1 MRKCSASENAIAYIK
16 GGKDAPCLSG
26 EVRFS
31 QRKNFVLIVA
41 SVKNLPKT
49 ESGFFGFHIHEGSS
63 CSGTDFEATK
73 GHFNPDFT
81 DHPNHAGDMPPLLYV
96 KGGAYLAF
104 TTDRFTVND
113 IIGRTVVIHSGP
125 DDFTTQPAGNAGK
138 KIGCGEIVYKRY
150 L

>member
-1 MRKCSASENAIAYIK
+1 MRKCSTYENAIAYIK
-16 GGKDAPCLSG
+16 GGENAPRLSG
-26 EVRFS
+26 EIRFY

-41 SVKNLPKT
+41 NVKNLPKT
-49 ESGFFGFHIHEGSS
+49 ESGFLGFHIHEGNS

-104 TTDRFTVND
+104 TTDRFTVSD
-113 IIGRTVVIHSGP
+113 IIGRTVVIHESP

-138 KIGCGEIVYKRY
+138 KIGCGEILYKRY